1 MKKLCFYTFC
11 ALFLLTKAEA
21 QVSGNYQQ
29 HQNSNNYNA
38 NANMLLGADNRKVQ
52 LAVTLSDNP
61 TLLQAEVLYNA
72 KPTSYLAIFA
82 ATQEGENIAATD
94 TFMNQRLDIFKRGL
108 RSAGI
113 ADGHFY
119 VDFISLVPKYEVL
132 VEKKRRSKTAN
143 ELPIG
148 FQLKKNIHIQ
158 FTDSRLMDKIISA
171 AAVAEIFDL
180 AKVEVNVP
188 DLKKI
193 HDELTAEGKGIIE
206 AKVKR
211 FAQLGIKAT
220 PLSIADNFET
230 YYPTEQYEG
239 YTAYST
245 DLSNVQ
251 AYQNVRQSKIAVKYA
266 PKDRTVFYNRL
277 PYDQFDAVINP
288 DFVEPPIQ
296 IHYKVVVKYQTE
308 NAELSAKHKA
318 DMQKEAERQELV
330 RRDEVEIRKIQ
341 AANPAKTCCDKN

>member
-1 MKKLCFYTFC
+1 
-11 ALFLLTKAEA
+11 
-21 QVSGNYQQ
+21 
-29 HQNSNNYNA
+29 
-38 NANMLLGADNRKVQ
+38 MLLGANNRKVQ
-52 LAVTLSDNP
+52 LAVAMSDNP
-61 TLLQAEVLYNA
+61 TILQAEVLYNA

-82 ATQEGENIAATD
+82 VTQEGETIATTD
-94 TFMNQRLDIFKRGL
+94 TFMNQRLDLFKRGL
-108 RSAGI
+108 RAAGVL
-113 ADGHFY
+113 DQQFY

-132 VEKKRRSKTAN
+132 VEKKKRSKTAN

-180 AKVEVNVP
+180 AKVEVNIP
-188 DLKKI
+188 DMKKI
-193 HDELTAEGKGIIE
+193 HEELTVEGMKIIE

-211 FAQLGIKAT
+211 FAPLGIKAT
-220 PLSIADNFET
+220 PLSIGDNFET

-245 DLSNVQ
+245 DATNLQYQ
-251 AYQNVRQSKIAVKYA
+251 AAKQSKIAVKYA
-266 PKDRTVFYNRL
+266 PKERTVFYNRL
-277 PYDQFDAVINP
+277 PYDQFDMVINP

-296 IHYKVVVKYQTE
+296 IHYKVIVKYATE
-308 NAELSAKHKA
+308 NSELAAKYKV
-318 DMQKEAERQELV
+318 DVQKDLERQEVV

-341 AANPAKTCCDKN
+341 AANPPKTCCDKN

>member
-1 MKKLCFYTFC
+1 MKKPIIFG
-11 ALFLLTKAEA
+11 LFLLLAAFQINA

-29 HQNSNNYNA
+29 NSA
-38 NANMLLGADNRKVQ
+38 NANMMLGTDNRKVQ
-52 LAVTLSDNP
+52 LTVVMSDNP
-61 TLLQAEVLYNA
+61 TILQAEVLYNA

-82 ATQEGENIAATD
+82 ATQEGDNIAATD
-94 TFMNQRLDIFKRGL
+94 TFMNQRLELFKRGL
-108 RSAGI
+108 RAAGVP
-113 ADGHFY
+113 DQQFY
-119 VDFISLVPKYEVL
+119 VDFISLVPKFEAV

-148 FQLKKNIHIQ
+148 FQLKKNIHVQ
-158 FTDSRLMDKIISA
+158 FTDSRLLDKIISA

-180 AKVEVNVP
+180 AKVEVNIP

-193 HDELTAEGKGIIE
+193 HEELTLEGMKIIE
-206 AKVKR
+206 AKAKR
-211 FAQLGIKAT
+211 FPQLGIKAI
-220 PLSIADNFET
+220 PLSIGDNFET

-245 DLSNVQ
+245 DMSSVQ
-251 AYQNVRQSKIAVKYA
+251 YQNAKQSKIAVKYA

-296 IHYKVVVKYQTE
+296 IHYKVVVKYATE
-308 NAELSAKHKA
+308 NAELSAKYKIDA
-318 DMQKEAERQELV
+318 QKEAEQRETA
-330 RRDEVEIRKIQ
+330 RRDEIDIRKIQ
-341 AANPAKTCCDKN
+341 AANPPKTCCDKN

>member
-1 MKKLCFYTFC
+1 MKKVIFFYC
-11 ALFLLTKAEA
+11 LFVAAKMTA

-29 HQNSNNYNA
+29 QQNSNYNNA
-38 NANMLLGADNRKVQ
+38 NANMLFGADNRKVQ
-52 LAVTLSDNP
+52 LAVVMSDNP
-61 TLLQAEVLYNA
+61 TILQAEVLYNA

-94 TFMNQRLDIFKRGL
+94 TFMNQRLDLFKRGL
-108 RSAGI
+108 RAAGI
-113 ADGHFY
+113 SDQQFY

-148 FQLKKNIHIQ
+148 FQLKKNVHVQ

-180 AKVEVNVP
+180 AKVEVDIP
-188 DLKKI
+188 DMKKI
-193 HDELTAEGKGIIE
+193 HEELTIEGMKIID
-206 AKVKR
+206 AKAKR
-211 FAQLGIKAT
+211 FAPLGIKAT
-220 PLSIADNFET
+220 PLSIGDNFET

-245 DLSNVQ
+245 DFSNAQ
-251 AYQNVRQSKIAVKYA
+251 AYQNVKQSKIAVKYA

-277 PYDQFDAVINP
+277 PYDQFDAVIHP

-296 IHYKVVVKYQTE
+296 IHYKVIVKYATE
-308 NAELSAKHKA
+308 NSELTAKYKA
-318 DMQKEAERQELV
+318 DAQKEAERQETA
-330 RRDEVEIRKIQ
+330 RRDEIEIRKIQ
-341 AANPAKTCCDKN
+341 AANPPKTCCDKN

>member
-1 MKKLCFYTFC
+1 MKKSLVICLIF
-11 ALFLLTKAEA
+11 LFFQSHA

-29 HQNSNNYNA
+29 HSNANSANTA
-38 NANMLLGADNRKVQ
+38 NANMLLGTDNRKVQ

-61 TLLQAEVLYNA
+61 TILQAEVLYNA

-82 ATQEGENIAATD
+82 ATQEGETIAATD
-94 TFMNQRLDIFKRGL
+94 TFMNQRIDLFKRGL
-108 RSAGI
+108 RAAGVS
-113 ADGHFY
+113 DQQFY
-119 VDFISLVPKYEVL
+119 VDFISLVPKFEVL
-132 VEKKRRSKTAN
+132 VEKKKRSKTAN

-148 FQLKKNIHIQ
+148 FQLKKNIHVQ

-171 AAVAEIFDL
+171 AAVSEIFDL
-180 AKVEVNVP
+180 AKVEVNIP
-188 DLKKI
+188 DMKKI
-193 HDELTAEGKGIIE
+193 HEELTVEGMKIIE

-211 FAQLGIKAT
+211 FAPLGIKAT
-220 PLSIADNFET
+220 PLSIGDNFET

-245 DLSNVQ
+245 DATSLQ
-251 AYQNVRQSKIAVKYA
+251 YQVARQSKIAVKYA
-266 PKDRTVFYNRL
+266 PKERTVFYNRL

-296 IHYKVVVKYQTE
+296 IHYKVIVKYATE
-308 NAELSAKHKA
+308 NSELAAKYKV
-318 DMQKEAERQELV
+318 DMQKEVDRQDAV

-341 AANPAKTCCDKN
+341 AANPAKTCCDKK

>member
-1 MKKLCFYTFC
+1 MKKLIFYC
-11 ALFLLTKAEA
+11 LFSFFLSKTHA
-21 QVSGNYQQ
+21 QVQGNYQQ
-29 HQNSNNYNA
+29 GNRINA
-38 NANMLLGADNRKVQ
+38 NANMLLGTDNRKVQ
-52 LAVTLSDNP
+52 LAVTMSDNQ
-61 TLLQAEVLYNA
+61 TSLEAEVLYNA

-94 TFMNQRLDIFKRGL
+94 TFMNQRLDLFKRGL
-108 RSAGI
+108 RAAGI
-113 ADGHFY
+113 TDQQFY
-119 VDFISLVPKYEVL
+119 VDFISLVPKYEAL

-180 AKVEVNVP
+180 AKVEVNIP
-188 DLKKI
+188 DMKKI
-193 HDELTAEGKGIIE
+193 HEELTIEGMKIIE

-211 FAQLGIKAT
+211 FAPLGIKAT
-220 PLSIADNFET
+220 PLSIGDNFET

-239 YTAYST
+239 YSAYTT
-245 DLSNVQ
+245 DMSEVQ

-296 IHYKVVVKYQTE
+296 IHYKVIVRYLTE
-308 NAELSAKHKA
+308 NTELAAKYKVDA
-318 DMQKEAERQELV
+318 QKEAEKQEII
-330 RRDEVEIRKIQ
+330 RRDEVDIRKTQ
-341 AANPAKTCCDKN
+341 AANPPKTCCDKN